1 MNSLSEHIRS
11 LAQSSTT
18 PQTLIDIA
26 EDVQEL
32 EAENARLMEV
42 LAPPD
47 GWEFCS
53 ADFSSLASRRSSIGT
68 VMFRRDIEG
77 VKAWHALPDEQKEHE
92 DCPPLYVSGRGA
104 SLYAALCD
112 AGCAIRGINTTS
124 AGVE

>member
-1 MNSLSEHIRS
+1 MSDRPVMPD
-11 LAQSSTT
+11 LAKV
-18 PQTLIDIA
+18 DIA
-26 EDVQEL
+26 AAYKWALEDRQWL

-47 GWEFCS
+47 GWEFYS
-53 ADFSSLASRRSSIGT
+53 ADFFSPASRRLSIGT

-92 DCPPLYVSGRGA
+92 DCPPLYVLGRGA

-112 AGCAIRGINTTS
+112 AGCAIGALNPTIT
-124 AGVE
+124 GDE